1 MSLNGFF
8 FKQWKIFNA
17 VEIDKYNFLYKHHK
31 ADMNGKIFFAFK
43 YDSIIWIFGL
53 TERDTCGLC

>member
-1 MSLNGFF
+1 MSLNGVF

-43 YDSIIWIFGL
+43 YDSII
-53 TERDTCGLC
+53 

>member
-8 FKQWKIFNA
+8 FKQLKISNA

-31 ADMNGKIFFAFK
+31 ADMNGRIFLLLNMIQLFEF
-43 YDSIIWIFGL
+43 WV
-53 TERDTCGLC
+53 

>member
-8 FKQWKIFNA
+8 FKQWKNFNA

-31 ADMNGKIFFAFK
+31 ADMNGRIFLLLNM
-43 YDSIIWIFGL
+43 IQ
-53 TERDTCGLC
+53 